1 MARRKRA
8 VQVNPSRLLVLAA
21 QRVELPALPVRIE
34 YDADV
39 DTLYL
44 RFKDGVSPTH
54 SEDDAENGLVYDY
67 RGTELIGIE
76 ILDASEE

>member
-1 MARRKRA
+1 MARKRP
-8 VQVNPSRLLVLAA
+8 VKVNPSRLLIMAA

-34 YDADV
+34 YDAEV

-44 RFKDGVSPTH
+44 RFKEGVSPTH

-67 RGTELIGIE
+67 WGRGLIGIE
-76 ILDASEE
+76 ILNASQE